1 MLTTTIPNEHFTVE
15 RIARTVLNRLNA
27 NNLVAADSGQPV
39 FFGCV
44 HTDRLV
50 LAFDPTTL
58 RDPYALRSTALR
70 QKISADLQ
78 GRRVIFTGKNGI
90 FLQIGWQTRTELKLE
105 SLPLDLTQ
113 QPSPLHVPLGT
124 TNKGS
129 LWLSILEID
138 SAIIGGA
145 RRMGK
150 TSTLHGWIQT
160 LINGGQA
167 DLVLY
172 DGKEGTEF
180 GRYAGLPGVSLWT
193 NIETDLVAFY
203 TNFIVT
209 RHILFKTADAVNW
222 QEYNARCP
230 DQLLRPT
237 VLILDEVA
245 SLSEMAQEA
254 LAKIARVGGAAG
266 VYPVVGIQRPDAEAL
281 PGQLRAN
288 LVTRIA
294 LKCASPIDSRI
305 ILGRSGAEKLPGAGR
320 ILFEWK
326 GKMISAQTFSV
337 SLPESASNRFLPV
350 PILDEKRSAW
360 VQYAVA
366 ELKGFF
372 LIREIASHFGI
383 DDGVVNRVAT
393 EWGERNLLTPIE
405 YDKTIQP
412 PRRLGRRVT
421 LSLGRMAG
429 LTDLA
434 DLPLLRPTKPD
445 LPQSTRHPVDKKEI
459 TQ

>member
-1 MLTTTIPNEHFTVE
+1 MLTTLESNEHFTVE

-27 NNLVAADSGQPV
+27 NNLVTADVGQPV
-39 FFGCV
+39 FFGFA

-58 RDPYALRSTALR
+58 RDPYALRSITLR

-78 GRRVIFTGKNGI
+78 GRRVVFTGRNGI
-90 FLQIGWQTRTELKLE
+90 FLQIGWQTQMELKLE
-105 SLPLDLTQ
+105 SLALDLSQ
-113 QPSPLHVPLGT
+113 QPSPLHVPLGM
-124 TNKGS
+124 TNKGP
-129 LWLSILEID
+129 LWLSIVEID

-150 TSTLHGWIQT
+150 TNTLHGWIQA

-167 DLVLY
+167 DLILH

-180 GRYAGLPGVSLWT
+180 GRYAGLPGVSLWA
-193 NIETDLVAFY
+193 NIEIDLVNFY
-203 TNFIVT
+203 TEFIMA
-209 RHILFKTADAVNW
+209 RHILFKSSGVVKW
-222 QEYNARCP
+222 QDYNTRFP
-230 DQLLRPT
+230 QKTIKPT

-245 SLSEMAQEA
+245 SLSQIAQDA

-266 VYPVVGIQRPDAEAL
+266 VYPVVGIQRPDSESL

-294 LKCASPIDSRI
+294 LKCASAIDSRI

-320 ILFEWK
+320 LLFEWK
-326 GKMISAQTFSV
+326 GKMITAQAFSV
-337 SLPESASNRFLPV
+337 SLPAATNTTLPV
-350 PILDEKRSAW
+350 PILDEKRAAW
-360 VQYAVA
+360 VKFAVA
-366 ELKGFF
+366 ELKGLF
-372 LIREIASHFGI
+372 LIREIASHFGV
-383 DDGVVNRVAT
+383 DDGVVNRTAS
-393 EWGERNLLTPIE
+393 EWAERNLLTPIE
-405 YDKTIQP
+405 YDKTTQP

-421 LSLGRMAG
+421 LPLGRMAG

-434 DLPLLRPTKPD
+434 DLPLLRPSRPDLGQNATDLPD
-445 LPQSTRHPVDKKEI
+445 LPVSNL
-459 TQ
+459 

>member
-1 MLTTTIPNEHFTVE
+1 MLTTTALPSEHFTVE

-39 FFGCV
+39 FFGFA

-58 RDPYALRSTALR
+58 RDPYALRSPALR

-78 GRRVIFTGKNGI
+78 GRRVVFTGKNGI
-90 FLQIGWQTRTELKLE
+90 FLQIGWQTRMELKLE
-105 SLPLDLTQ
+105 SAPLDLSQ
-113 QPSPLHVPLGT
+113 QPSPYHVPLGT
-124 TNKGS
+124 TNKGP
-129 LWLSILEID
+129 LWLSIVEID

-150 TSTLHGWIQT
+150 TSTLHGWIQA

-167 DLVLY
+167 DLILH

-193 NIETDLVAFY
+193 NIEVDLVQFY
-203 TNFIVT
+203 TEFIMA
-209 RHILFKTADAVNW
+209 RHILFKSAGVVKW
-222 QEYNARCP
+222 QEYNTRFP
-230 DQLLRPT
+230 DRSIKPT

-245 SLSEMAQEA
+245 SLSETAQEA

-294 LKCASPIDSRI
+294 LKCAGAIDSRI

-326 GKMISAQTFSV
+326 GKMITAQTFSV
-337 SLPESASNRFLPV
+337 SLPESASNSFLPV
-350 PILDEKRSAW
+350 PILDEKRAAW
-360 VQYAVA
+360 VQYAIS

-372 LIREIASHFGI
+372 LIREIAGRFGV

-393 EWGERNLLTPIE
+393 EWAERNLLTAIE
-405 YDKTIQP
+405 YDKTVQP

-429 LTDLA
+429 ITDLA

-445 LPQSTRHPVDKKEI
+445 LVNFTHEKEI
-459 TQ
+459 PE